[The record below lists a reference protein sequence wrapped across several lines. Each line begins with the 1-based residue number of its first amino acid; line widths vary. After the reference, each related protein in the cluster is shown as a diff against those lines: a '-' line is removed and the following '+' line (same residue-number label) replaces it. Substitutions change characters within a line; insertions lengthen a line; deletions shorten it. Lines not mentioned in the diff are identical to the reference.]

1 MWTSNSLV
9 YSLKIVVLKFDI
21 LEGYK
26 ALNRSETL
34 SQLKNKNK
42 NLKLQR
48 KEAGNS
54 KIRRKNTK
62 TAKTRGARWDFWY
75 LRIRQSVLCYKGYSR

>member
-26 ALNRSETL
+26 VLNRSETL

-48 KEAGNS
+48 KKA
-54 KIRRKNTK
+54 
-62 TAKTRGARWDFWY
+62 
-75 LRIRQSVLCYKGYSR
+75 